1 MRITGYNGWRL
12 NDKEMAGISS
22 NYVLYEFSKYHHE
35 GWDGV
40 GKGDI
45 VASLDG
51 NIYLD
56 YLRAEGFQVNVE
68 SGTGVFKTSHATSD
82 TIMRYVSL
90 FGQEGSAL
98 ILDDGMH
105 KLDGI
110 RAGEVIG
117 RMGNTGANSTG
128 AHAHM
133 SINGRGDLFAEKFN
147 QSFYKDS
154 FQADDYALYLSGY
167 ETKSF
172 SDNLQ
177 LWNNVKKFSEMK
189 KFLQK

>member
-1 MRITGYNGWRL
+1 M
-12 NDKEMAGISS
+12 
-22 NYVLYEFSKYHHE
+22 
-35 GWDGV
+35 
-40 GKGDI
+40 
-45 VASLDG
+45 
-51 NIYLD
+51 
-56 YLRAEGFQVNVE
+56 
-68 SGTGVFKTSHATSD
+68 
-82 TIMRYVSL
+82 
-90 FGQEGSAL
+90 
-98 ILDDGMH
+98 DDGMH

-147 QSFYKDS
+147 QSFYKDF

-177 LWNNVKKFSEMK
+177 LWNNVKKFSEQRPDLLNFDDFK
-189 KFLQK
+189 EQHFNEVPLLFQ

>member
-1 MRITGYNGWRL
+1 MALRMLDDGKAVQMTENLATDITAYKLSQHLGDDSIFAGYV
-12 NDKEMAGISS
+12 AG
-22 NYVLYEFSKYHHE
+22 NY
-35 GWDGV
+35 D
-40 GKGDI
+40 
-45 VASLDG
+45 ASA
-51 NIYLD
+51 D
-56 YLRAEGFQVNVE
+56 YWKL
-68 SGTGVFKTSHATSD
+68 
-82 TIMRYVSL
+82 
-90 FGQEGSAL
+90 
-98 ILDDGMH
+98 LDDGMH

-147 QSFYKDS
+147 QSFYEDF

-177 LWNNVKKFSEMK
+177 LWNNVKKFSEDRPDLLDFDDFK
-189 KFLQK
+189 KKHLKDVPLIYK

>member
-1 MRITGYNGWRL
+1 MPQKTCDQQAYSSVAHTR
-12 NDKEMAGISS
+12 MALRMLG
-22 NYVLYEFSKYHHE
+22 
-35 GWDGV
+35 DG
-40 GKGDI
+40 KAI
-45 VASLDG
+45 QMTESLDMDITAYKLSQHLGDESIFAGYVAG
-51 NIYLD
+51 NYDASAD
-56 YLRAEGFQVNVE
+56 YWKL
-68 SGTGVFKTSHATSD
+68 
-82 TIMRYVSL
+82 M
-90 FGQEGSAL
+90 
-98 ILDDGMH
+98 DDGMH

-147 QSFYKDS
+147 QSFYKDF

-177 LWNNVKKFSEMK
+177 LWNNVKKFSEQRPDLLNFDDFK
-189 KFLQK
+189 EQHFNEVPLLFQ